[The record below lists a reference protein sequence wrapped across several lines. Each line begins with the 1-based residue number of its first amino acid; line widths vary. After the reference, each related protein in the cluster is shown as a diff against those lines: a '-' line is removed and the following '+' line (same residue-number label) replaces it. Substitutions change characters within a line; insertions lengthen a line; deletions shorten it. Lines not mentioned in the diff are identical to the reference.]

1 MYSLRPYQ
9 TDLINKI
16 INSMKSGHRKIIV
29 QSPPRTGKTV
39 VMAEIARRTT
49 ENKNCVMFLIHR
61 KEVLE
66 QARNTFFQQNVD
78 FNYLTAGMVQT
89 LTRRVDKLKEPQLIL
104 IDEAHHVLAK
114 SYQMILNK
122 FPNTFVLM
130 FTATP
135 VRTGKKQLDIVADDL
150 IVGQSIQELT
160 DQGFLAPF
168 DYYSIDDINSK
179 KLKKSSTGDYT
190 TSSMDQAVSK
200 KIYGHIVENY
210 EKLAKGMQAVVF
222 TYSIESAKKIA
233 SEFNA
238 AGYSAVELD
247 GSTDKNKREKI
258 VQNFRDKKTT
268 ILVNVN
274 LFTEGVDLPDV
285 DCVIMARPTQS
296 LALYLQF
303 SMRCLNPREGKRA
316 IIIDHVANWKTF
328 GLPNSDR
335 DWKNAIITTDKRDK
349 KLKNTVP
356 QGPQITQCDY
366 CFAVVEVKSIK
377 DGKCPMC
384 GNPIKVHDP
393 LKETNDKLIKI
404 EQNHE
409 VMKRKELVNKMINN
423 DLYKIVAKKTL
434 SELTTLKELQI
445 YAKLHGYKPGWAW
458 HQAKRRG
465 LIKNDREKR

>member
-1 MYSLRPYQ
+1 MYELRSYQ

-16 INSMKSGHRKIIV
+16 VNSMKKGHKRIIV

-49 ENKNCVMFLIHR
+49 ENKNRVMFLIHR

-66 QARNTFFQQNVD
+66 QAKNTFFQQNVD
-78 FNYLTAGMVQT
+78 FSYLTAGMVQT
-89 LTRRVDKLKEPQLIL
+89 LTRRVDKLPEPQLIL
-104 IDEAHHVLAK
+104 VDEAHHILAK
-114 SYQMILNK
+114 SYQRILNK
-122 FPNTFVLM
+122 FPNAFVLM

-135 VRTGKKQLDIVADDL
+135 VRTGKQQLDIVTDDL
-150 IVGQSIQELT
+150 IVGQSIHELT
-160 DQGFLAPF
+160 KQGFLAPF

-190 TSSMDQAVSK
+190 ADSMDQAVSK
-200 KIYGHIVENY
+200 KIYGHIIENY

-222 TYSIESAKKIA
+222 TYSVESAKKIA
-233 SEFNA
+233 SEFTT

-247 GSTDKNKREKI
+247 GSTEKSERERI
-258 VQNFRDKKTT
+258 VQDFRDKKTT

-274 LFTEGVDLPDV
+274 LFTEGVDLPDI

-303 SMRCLNPREGKRA
+303 SMRCLNPRKGKRA

-335 DWKNAIITTDKRDK
+335 DWKTAIITADKCDK

-356 QGPQITQCDY
+356 PGPQITQCDY

-409 VMKRKELVNKMINN
+409 VMKRKELVNKMIND
-423 DLYKIVAKKTL
+423 DLYKKVAKKSL

-445 YAKLHGYKPGWAW
+445 YAKLHGYKPGWAFFT
-458 HQAKRRG
+458 ARRRG
-465 LIKNDREKR
+465 LLKK

>member
-1 MYSLRPYQ
+1 MYELRSYQ
-9 TDLINKI
+9 NDLINKI
-16 INSMKSGHRKIIV
+16 VNSMKKGHKKIIV

-39 VMAEIARRTT
+39 VMAEIARKTT
-49 ENKNCVMFLIHR
+49 ENKNRVMFLIHR

-66 QARNTFFQQNVD
+66 QAKNTFFQQNVD
-78 FNYLTAGMVQT
+78 FSYLTDGMVQT
-89 LTRRVDKLKEPQLIL
+89 LTRRVDKLPEPQLIL
-104 IDEAHHVLAK
+104 VDEAHHILAK
-114 SYQMILNK
+114 SYQRILK
-122 FPNTFVLM
+122 QFPNAFVLM

-135 VRTGKKQLDIVADDL
+135 IRTGKQQLDLVADDL
-150 IVGQSIQELT
+150 IVGQSIHELT
-160 DQGFLAPF
+160 NQGFLAPF

-190 TSSMDQAVSK
+190 ANSMDQAVSK

-210 EKLAKGMQAVVF
+210 KKLAKGMQAVVF

-233 SEFNA
+233 SEFNT

-247 GSTDKNKREKI
+247 GSTDKNERERI
-258 VQNFRDKKTT
+258 VQNFKNKKTT

-303 SMRCLNPREGKRA
+303 SMRCLNPKPGKKA

-335 DWKNAIITTDKRDK
+335 DWKSAIVTADKRDK
-349 KLKNTVP
+349 KIKSTVP

-366 CFAVVEVKSIK
+366 CFAVVEVKSIQ

-409 VMKRKELVNKMINN
+409 VMKRKELVNKMIND
-423 DLYKIVAKKTL
+423 DLYKKVAKKSL

-445 YAKLHGYKPGWAW
+445 YAKLHGYKPGWAFFT
-458 HQAKRRG
+458 ARR
-465 LIKNDREKR
+465 RELLKK

>member
-1 MYSLRPYQ
+1 MYNLRSYQ
-9 TDLINKI
+9 TELIDKI
-16 INSMKSGHRKIIV
+16 IDSMRHGHKKIVV

-49 ENKNCVMFLIHR
+49 ENENHVMFLIHR

-66 QARNTFFQQNVD
+66 QAKNTFFQQNVN
-78 FNYLTAGMVQT
+78 FRYLTAGMVQT
-89 LTRRVDKLKEPQLIL
+89 LTRRVDKLPEPQLIL

-114 SYQMILNK
+114 SYQRILSK

-135 VRTGKKQLDIVADDL
+135 IRTGKQQLDIVADDL
-150 IVGQSIQELT
+150 IVGQSIHELT
-160 DQGFLAPF
+160 NQGFLAPF
-168 DYYSIDDINSK
+168 DYYSIDDIDSK

-190 TSSMDQAVSK
+190 TDSMDQAVSK

-233 SEFNA
+233 SEFNT

-247 GSTDKNKREKI
+247 GSTDKNERERI
-258 VQNFRDKKTT
+258 VQNFKSKKTT

-303 SMRCLNPREGKRA
+303 SMRCLNPRVNKRA
-316 IIIDHVANWKTF
+316 IIIDHVANWKKF

-335 DWKNAIITTDKRDK
+335 DWKSAIITADKRDK

-384 GNPIKVHDP
+384 NNPIKVHDP

-404 EQNHE
+404 EQNRE
-409 VMKRKELVNKMINN
+409 VMKRKELVNKMIND
-423 DLYKIVAKKTL
+423 DLYKVVAKKSL
-434 SELTTLKELQI
+434 GELTTLKELQI
-445 YAKLHGYKPGWAW
+445 YARLRGYKPGWAW
-458 HQAKRRG
+458 FQAKRRG
-465 LIKNDREKR
+465 LIKK

>member
-1 MYSLRPYQ
+1 MYELRSYQ
-9 TDLINKI
+9 IDLINKI
-16 INSMKSGHRKIIV
+16 VNSMKNGHKKIVV

-49 ENKNCVMFLIHR
+49 KNKNRVMFLIHR

-66 QARNTFFQQNVD
+66 QAENTFFQQNVD
-78 FNYLTAGMVQT
+78 FSYLTAGMVQT
-89 LTRRVDKLKEPQLIL
+89 LTRKVDKLPEPQLIL

-114 SYQMILNK
+114 SYQRILNN
-122 FPNTFVLM
+122 FPNAFILM

-135 VRTGKKQLDIVADDL
+135 IRTGKHQLDLVADDL
-150 IVGQSIQELT
+150 IVGQSIHELT

-190 TSSMDQAVSK
+190 TDSMDQAVSK

-233 SEFNA
+233 SEFNT

-247 GSTDKNKREKI
+247 GSTDKNERERI
-258 VQNFRDKKTT
+258 VQNFKSKKTT

-303 SMRCLNPREGKRA
+303 SMRCLNPRVNKRA

-335 DWKNAIITTDKRDK
+335 DWKSAIITADKRDK

-356 QGPQITQCDY
+356 PGPQITQCDY

-384 GNPIKVHDP
+384 NNPIKVHDP

-404 EQNHE
+404 EQNRE
-409 VMKRKELVNKMINN
+409 VMKRKELVNKMIND
-423 DLYKIVAKKTL
+423 DLYKVVAKKSL
-434 SELTTLKELQI
+434 GELTTLKELQI
-445 YAKLHGYKPGWAW
+445 YARLRGYKPGWAW
-458 HQAKRRG
+458 FQAKRRG
-465 LIKNDREKR
+465 LIKK